1 MVAGPGHG
9 VGRVSARPSRRRCAR
24 AVGSARRHRRQ
35 TALGRVGIVDRRS
48 IRLNTEVGLIIA
60 SRERAAQAERRFESL
75 VDPANSFALA
85 LAPTPGGDPH
95 IVWRTV
101 DDGRRRATTTSRSRA
116 PGASSP

>member
-1 MVAGPGHG
+1 
-9 VGRVSARPSRRRCAR
+9 
-24 AVGSARRHRRQ
+24 
-35 TALGRVGIVDRRS
+35 
-48 IRLNTEVGLIIA
+48 LIIA

-101 DDGRRRATTTSRSRA
+101 DDGRPESYVHEPLASVRRQLAVSFFA
-116 PGASSP
+116 LLPIEDQL